1 MQAVIRAALRREMV
15 AVVLGLG
22 IVAAQPA
29 LAQDKTIRIGVSL
42 RMYNESGL
50 AYGALTKDEL
60 EAANAKGGINGAK
73 LEVIM
78 LDDECKPDKGVANV
92 NRFIH
97 QNKVHLIVGSTCSSV
112 TMPMADVTTKE
123 QVPQIVP
130 QSTNSSITQK
140 GSEWVFRVS
149 VSERFYAAV
158 QAKYLAE
165 NVGKKVAY
173 LYTTDGAGIAFAKQ
187 YIDYMKATYNVEPLY
202 EAQMQENDLD
212 FRSHLLKIKALNP
225 EVVAIGGQADALAR
239 EAQQSYEVGIPKS
252 VVRVAASAA
261 GNPPFPTLSGDAAV
275 GTVFAAAFNCKDERP
290 IAKEFVAM
298 VSKKYKFACPDHDFS
313 QAYDTAQIVKLA
325 LAKASLKLTDASLAD
340 DRRAIRDAIATTKYE
355 GLASGPIE
363 FCAAP
368 TPQCRDGNRTGIL
381 VQYTKGGKDFD
392 TKVLARVSFDKD
404 FGLPK
409 SK

>member
-1 MQAVIRAALRREMV
+1 MNRKRIAKAASL
-15 AVVLGLG
+15 AGSCAVLGLAL
-22 IVAAQPA
+22 VAAPA
-29 LAQDKTIRIGVSL
+29 GAQDKTIRIGVTMRL
-42 RMYNESGL
+42 LNEVGF
-50 AYGALTKDEL
+50 AYGAMAKDEL
-60 EAANAKGGINGAK
+60 EAVNARGGINGAK
-73 LEVIM
+73 LEVIL
-78 LDDECKPDKGVANV
+78 LDDECKPDKGIANV

-97 QNKVHLIVGSTCSSV
+97 QNKVHLVFGSTCSSV
-112 TMPMADVTTKE
+112 SMPIVDVTSKE

-158 QAKYLAE
+158 HAKWAAE

-173 LYTTDGAGIAFAKQ
+173 LYTTDGAGIAFTKQ
-187 YIDYMKATYNVEPLY
+187 FQDYMRKTYNVEPAY
-202 EAQMQENDLD
+202 EAQMQETDLD
-212 FRSHLLKIKALNP
+212 FRAHLLKIKAVNP
-225 EVVAIGGQADALAR
+225 DVLAIGGQADTLAR
-239 EAQQSYEVGIPKS
+239 EAQQSYEVGIPRRI
-252 VVRVAASAA
+252 VRVAASAA
-261 GNPPFPTLSGDAAV
+261 VNPPFPTLAGEAAV
-275 GTVFAAAFNCKDERP
+275 GTVFAAAFNCRDERP

-298 VSKKYKFACPDHDFS
+298 VNQKYKFACPDHDFS
-313 QAYDTAQIVKLA
+313 QAWDAAQIVKMA

-340 DRRAIRDAIATTKYE
+340 DRRAIRDALATIRYE

-381 VQYTKGGKDFD
+381 VQYTKGGKDYEA
-392 TKVLARVSFDKD
+392 KVLSRVSFDKD

-409 SK
+409 